1 MTSDPQCEY
10 AEALAAYRDILARLV
25 EAKKRVPETSRD
37 RRKRELRE
45 ERERRAAIPPS
56 PELLALREA
65 TRQVLL
71 DWEAEAERMRND
83 VLAALGAA
91 PTD

>member
-45 ERERRAAIPPS
+45 
-56 PELLALREA
+56 A